1 MKKLVL
7 VFLFFLP
14 GLIAFACPVCE
25 KQQPKILQGITHGAG
40 PGSQWDYII
49 VWIAVIIVL
58 ATLFY
63 SIKWLINPGENSP
76 AHIKQSI
83 LNTE

>member
-14 GLIAFACPVCE
+14 GFIAFACPVCE